1 MPISAEITK
10 LCQEFARELKT
21 HGVLGMCL
29 VLVPVERVA
38 DDIISD
44 VQIECAGGEMI
55 TPQVIK
61 QMLAVAMMK
70 VSDTPEPARFKLP
83 KPS

>member
-1 MPISAEITK
+1 LNPQEITK
-10 LCQEFARELKT
+10 LCQGFARELKA
-21 HGVLGMCL
+21 HGAAGMCL
-29 VLVPVERVA
+29 ILVPVETLA
-38 DDIISD
+38 DGVIHG
-44 VQIECAGGEMI
+44 VQIECAGGTMI

-70 VSDTPEPARFKLP
+70 VSDTPEPTRFELS